1 MAANEPPSKIV
12 CWPVLQPSLLF
23 LTSSVTCSA
32 IDSSQCE
39 LSWIEEPL
47 LFFSVFFISLSVFS
61 MLFWHLGLSW
71 MWSRDRKCF
80 FFGIVIRWSTDLTLE
95 TVDELELL
103 VRWIITFTCGWSWVL
118 FKTLSV
124 LVSSITPSYVTIG
137 IISSRGRNCF
147 IWDDF
152 FATVRGGSCSL
163 ISFVPLSEIWRDL
176 FLLFVFEWRV
186 WPLGRE
192 GTLSSSELLL

>member
-1 MAANEPPSKIV
+1 MRAFLNRRATTI
-12 CWPVLQPSLLF
+12 LLSILYF
-23 LTSSVTCSA
+23 TFGVFDVILTS
-32 IDSSQCE
+32 
-39 LSWIEEPL
+39 
-47 LFFSVFFISLSVFS
+47 
-61 MLFWHLGLSW
+61 
-71 MWSRDRKCF
+71 
-80 FFGIVIRWSTDLTLE
+80 LTLMNVI
-95 TVDELELL
+95 TWPQVFLL
-103 VRWIITFTCGWSWVL
+103 WNCDPLINGSNTWDSWWTGTTRPVNYHFYLPVVL
-118 FKTLSV
+118 GTIKTLSV

-163 ISFVPLSEIWRDL
+163 ISFVPLSEIWLDL